1 MKAAWDDIN
10 GLKSAL
16 STDTSDLTAV
26 QVATGLYE
34 IADATAREGVVDNR
48 ERIDALQLSTG
59 EISTEVERLTAIVQG
74 GVNYR
79 GKTTEPLTDGST
91 QTTISVDGGTVTVI
105 AGKGGDMVIV
115 PADLRGGDLS
125 TNAEFIWDGAK
136 WNEFG
141 TAGDLKA
148 LAYKD
153 TASADYTPAG
163 GITVNEAAGYNA

>member
-1 MKAAWDDIN
+1 MKEAWNDIA
-10 GLKSAL
+10 GLRSAL

-26 QVATGLYE
+26 QVANGTYE

-48 ERIDALQLSTG
+48 ERIDALQLSTH
-59 EISTEVERLTAIVQG
+59 EISVEVDALTSIVQG

-79 GKTTEPLTDGST
+79 GKTNQDMSDGLTS
-91 QTTISVDGGTVTVI
+91 TTIAMAGGETLEVR

-115 PADLRGGDLS
+115 PGDLRSGDLS
-125 TNAEFIWDGAK
+125 TNAEFIWDGEK

-153 TASADYTPAG
+153 TASADYTPVGTISVGDSGA
-163 GITVNEAAGYNA
+163 